1 MVPFFRELVAS
12 TSASSGQDS
21 RQSGRSRST
30 RTAKLSSP
38 STSLKHNGSETSRD
52 SEAAKRSHQL
62 MSSLAASLAS
72 PLVSPGSDVA
82 RRMTATSG
90 RKCAALLKKSGPVG
104 SWLRMCLA
112 SSSWRSTR
120 CYLTWKPSGTPSW
133 RLLFRLAPSMPRTDG
148 SGSGLWPTPSANE
161 TGEDPEKVQ
170 ARVARGKARGL
181 NYRKNTMIKLGTA
194 VQMWPTPHSSCS
206 TGAGT
211 QGRQGGKNLQT
222 AAAMMPTP
230 TANRRDG
237 LQSHGKNIVCG
248 SLNPQF
254 VEWLMGYPIGYT
266 DFEPWATPSSR
277 TSPRKSDG

>member
-12 TSASSGQDS
+12 TSASSWQDS

-90 RKCAALLKKSGPVG
+90 RKCAALLKKSGPLG

-120 CYLTWKPSGTPSW
+120 CYLTWKPSGTPSG

-148 SGSGLWPTPSANE
+148 SGSGLWATP
-161 TGEDPEKVQ
+161 
-170 ARVARGKARGL
+170 KAVSGDYQRSHGRTIL
-181 NYRKNTMIKLGTA
+181 NLSGQVR
-194 VQMWPTPHSSCS
+194 MWPTPRSSEGS
-206 TGAGT
+206 G
-211 QGRQGGKNLQT
+211 GRWGLEK
-222 AAAMMPTP
+222 P
-230 TANRRDG
+230 NRRGHTRG
-237 LQSHGKNIVCG
+237 LRDYVDG
-248 SLNPQF
+248 SLNPAW
-254 VEWLMGYPIGYT
+254 VEWLMGFPIGWT
-266 DFEPWATPSSR
+266 DLKR
-277 TSPRKSDG
+277 